1 MDLKSEEMEVLDI
14 GECPPSGLQMILLKT
29 SNGHSQY
36 AVDNTEISNEKEL
49 VEGGGVMAMDTKPE
63 EMDVLDVG
71 ECPPS
76 RLQTEETGVLDIG
89 EYPPSRLRTT
99 QSTVKQRN

>member
-1 MDLKSEEMEVLDI
+1 
-14 GECPPSGLQMILLKT
+14 MILLKT

-76 RLQTEETGVLDIG
+76 RLQTDTVNDKELDHV
-89 EYPPSRLRTT
+89 EQNDCRLMRRMLSRHMA
-99 QSTVKQRN
+99 